1 MLRTVTLAALT
12 AVLLPVAAAPAVA
25 APAVRQAS
33 SLTVVATSP
42 ATYQAQVLA
51 LTNAERRA
59 RGLRALT
66 LSACADRFADR
77 WAGRLRGADSLS
89 HQPLGPVVS
98 GCRARAA
105 GENVGY
111 GNVTADQLVRMW
123 LDSPPH
129 RANLLAPDFTRLGV
143 GALSSSTGRWFGVQV
158 FLRV

>member
-1 MLRTVTLAALT
+1 MLRTLTLAALT
-12 AVLLPVAAAPAVA
+12 AALLPVLGTPAGAAPAPGAAVA
-25 APAVRQAS
+25 AVT
-33 SLTVVATSP
+33 LSP

-77 WAGRLRGADSLS
+77 WAGTLRGADSLS
-89 HQPLGPVVS
+89 HQPLGPVLT
-98 GCRARAA
+98 GCRARGA
-105 GENVGY
+105 GENVAY
-111 GNVTADQLVRMW
+111 GNVTPDQLVRMW

-129 RANLLAPDFTRLGV
+129 RKNLLAPDFTRLGV
-143 GALSSSTGRWFGVQV
+143 GAVSSSTGRWFGVQV